1 MYYKYLAR
9 PPFFFFQTKVITLL
23 IGTSYKSL
31 LVTVTVTGARPNI
44 LYVCNYVHMFK
55 VLHSYYV
62 YIYIFMYTFASLH
75 SYDTYIYIYIYT
87 CTCIYIIYTYFTH
100 VYTFICTRCK
110 WSGFISFGM
119 ISISPAQAALRC
131 WHGGPRNTDS
141 ATVTFKAR

>member
-9 PPFFFFQTKVITLL
+9 PPFCNNQTKVITLL

-62 YIYIFMYTFASLH
+62 YIYLCTHLQV
-75 SYDTYIYIYIYT
+75 YILMIHTYIYIYT